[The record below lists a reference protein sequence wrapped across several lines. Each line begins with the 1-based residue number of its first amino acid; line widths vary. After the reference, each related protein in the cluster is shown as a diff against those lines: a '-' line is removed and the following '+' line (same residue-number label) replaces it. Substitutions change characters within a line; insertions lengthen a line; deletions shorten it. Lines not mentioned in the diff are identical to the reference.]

1 MRLALIEKNT
11 HTHKSLPSS
20 WQGLV
25 WKKCTFKKM
34 AAIDTGHEKAI
45 KKSVRKDEVEVAG
58 LTFSAVTDTLFSRRV
73 GLVSYKDDIK
83 Y

>member
-1 MRLALIEKNT
+1 
-11 HTHKSLPSS
+11 
-20 WQGLV
+20 
-25 WKKCTFKKM
+25 M